1 MKMKVRHYWLL
12 LAVFSIS
19 CQDSPTSPTVLP
31 PEENK
36 LARFDSLMISFMS
49 DNDIDAGALSI
60 MKNSRV
66 IYEKT
71 FGWKDSQHTQI
82 LPQNAMMRLASVSKP
97 ITAAAIRM
105 LISEGKIGLTQ
116 KVFDLNKN
124 GTGILRIDP
133 FPALGDTLFKKI
145 TVDHLLLHKG
155 GWDRNLDKD
164 WVFQEAEIASGL
176 DVSSPPTQTQM
187 ISFLLGR
194 SLQFSPGSK
203 SEYSNVGYLVLG
215 LIVEKVSGQNYIDY
229 VHEAVL
235 APIEINRSDV
245 IQGRTFLQD
254 RDFREPWYDSGF
266 IRGVNVFDVTGPNV
280 SFSDGGWN
288 HEGAAAY
295 MGLVA
300 TSTSIV
306 EFLDHYLVWGPDI
319 GKVRDNTYGTGWRYH
334 TGSLPGTQALAMQRD
349 NGINYVTLFNK
360 RRIPSEGDS
369 YNDQIRL
376 KIDQVVNEGA
386 LN

>member
-12 LAVFSIS
+12 FAVFSIS
-19 CQDSPTSPTVLP
+19 CQDSPTSPAVLP
-31 PEENK
+31 PEESK

-66 IYEKT
+66 VYEKS

-82 LPQNAMMRLASVSKP
+82 LPQNALMRLASVSKP

-105 LISEGKIGLTQ
+105 LISEGKLGLTQ

-124 GTGILRIDP
+124 GTGILKIDP
-133 FPALGDTLFKKI
+133 FQALGDTLFRKI

-155 GWDRNLDKD
+155 GWDRKLDKD
-164 WVFQEAEIASGL
+164 WVFYETEIASALG
-176 DVSSPPTQTQM
+176 VSSPPSQTQM

-203 SEYSNVGYLVLG
+203 FEYSNVGYLVLG
-215 LIVEKVSGQNYIDY
+215 LIIEKVSGQDYIDY

-266 IRGVNVFDVTGPNV
+266 KGVNVFDVTGPSV
-280 SFSDGGWN
+280 FFSDGGWN
-288 HEGAAAY
+288 HEGSVAY

-306 EFLDHYLVWGPDI
+306 EFLDHYLIWGLDI

-360 RRIPSEGDS
+360 RSGSEGDS

-376 KIDQVVNEGA
+376 KIDQVVAEGA

>member
-1 MKMKVRHYWLL
+1 MTMKAGHYWLI

-19 CQDSPTSPTVLP
+19 CQDSPTSPTVLA

-66 IYEKT
+66 VYEKT

-97 ITAAAIRM
+97 ITAAAIRV
-105 LISEGKIGLTQ
+105 LISEGKLGLTQ

-124 GTGILRIDP
+124 GTGILKIDP
-133 FPALGDTLFKKI
+133 FPALGDTLFKEI

-155 GWDRNLDKD
+155 GWDRKLDKD

-235 APIEINRSDV
+235 APIGIDRSDV
-245 IQGRTFLQD
+245 IQGRSFMHD
-254 RDFREPWYDSGF
+254 RDVREPWYDSGF
-266 IRGVNVFDVTGPNV
+266 KGVNVFDVAGPAV
-280 SFSDGGWN
+280 FFSDGGWN
-288 HEGAAAY
+288 HEGATAY

-306 EFLDHYLVWGPDI
+306 EFLDQYLVWGSNI
-319 GKVRDNTYGTGWRYH
+319 GKVRNITGNVTGWRYH

-360 RRIPSEGDS
+360 RPSPSGDS

-376 KIDQVVNEGA
+376 KIDQVVNEVA